1 MNQMLLALSFEECQR
16 RGIWSDEIAGQEMD
30 ADFLC
35 IPSQAESVRFVRVG
49 RPFVTNVAP
58 MRGIAATV
66 GVSNVQGQAV
76 SLEPDRCGTGPRF
89 LLAGRHRHG
98 SILPND

>member
-49 RPFVTNVAP
+49 RPFVTYAAP
-58 MRGIAATV
+58 MRGIVATI
-66 GVSNVQGQAV
+66 GGSNARGKTV
-76 SLEPDRCGTGPRF
+76 SLELPRNSCGTG
-89 LLAGRHRHG
+89 
-98 SILPND
+98 